1 MNNYKVL
8 IPKLVIYLLALKI
21 TAMFIIMTVDRKQI
35 RKLKNDY
42 QESIN
47 TIDSL
52 YRSSI
57 DPSVIWF
64 ENQVPDEYKEMEHA
78 TMNYDWGREIV
89 VFFKYTD

>member
-1 MNNYKVL
+1 MKNYKVL
-8 IPKLVIYLLALKI
+8 IPKLVIYFLALKI

-35 RKLKNDY
+35 RKLKDDY

-52 YRSSI
+52 YRSNI

-78 TMNYDWGREIV
+78 TMNYDWGKEIV
-89 VFFKYTD
+89 VFFKYTN

>member
-1 MNNYKVL
+1 
-8 IPKLVIYLLALKI
+8 
-21 TAMFIIMTVDRKQI
+21 MFIIMTVDRKQI
-35 RKLKNDY
+35 RKLKDNY

-78 TMNYDWGREIV
+78 TMNYDWGKEIV

>member
-35 RKLKNDY
+35 RKLKNNY